1 VAADGRALVAILP
14 AGDPRR
20 HDARRRFVTA
30 LQSAFPG
37 VNGGAVTIDAA
48 GRAVIQAFKEAAL
61 YAVVLIVVLLLVLLR
76 SIRDMLLV
84 LAPLGLAALLTVA
97 ATVVFAIPFNFANVI
112 VLPLLFGLGVASGI
126 HIVLRHRT
134 DRSGQFLE
142 TSTPRAVL
150 FSALTTIGSFC
161 ALALSTHRGTASMGM
176 LLTIAIT
183 VTTVCTMVVLPAL
196 LALLDRRPA
205 AKS

>member
-1 VAADGRALVAILP
+1 MVVPAVAL
-14 AGDPRR
+14 
-20 HDARRRFVTA
+20 
-30 LQSAFPG
+30 
-37 VNGGAVTIDAA
+37 
-48 GRAVIQAFKEAAL
+48 
-61 YAVVLIVVLLLVLLR
+61 LIVILLLVLLR
-76 SIRDMLLV
+76 SVRDMLLV

-97 ATVVFAIPFNFANVI
+97 ATVLFAIPFNFANII

-150 FSALTTIGSFC
+150 FSALTTIGSFS

-183 VTTVCTMVVLPAL
+183 VTTVCTIIVLPAL
-196 LALLDRRPA
+196 LAVLDRRGA